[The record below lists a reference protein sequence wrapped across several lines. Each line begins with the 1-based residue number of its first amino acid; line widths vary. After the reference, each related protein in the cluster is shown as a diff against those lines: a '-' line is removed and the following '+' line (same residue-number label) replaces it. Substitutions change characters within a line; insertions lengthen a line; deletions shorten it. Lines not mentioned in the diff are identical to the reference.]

1 MATTAANYWLLC
13 ISAVAEPGRA
23 SWAAA
28 ARCLPAGMLPF
39 VFFFTGESLVFE
51 TGANKL
57 IFQSLL
63 TRDSEISQA
72 LVKSA
77 KNKRKQRLNESAKV
91 FYDRP

>member
-13 ISAVAEPGRA
+13 ISAEGRWWNVA
-23 SWAAA
+23 
-28 ARCLPAGMLPF
+28 CLSCFSMENP
-39 VFFFTGESLVFE
+39 SKLV
-51 TGANKL
+51 ANKL